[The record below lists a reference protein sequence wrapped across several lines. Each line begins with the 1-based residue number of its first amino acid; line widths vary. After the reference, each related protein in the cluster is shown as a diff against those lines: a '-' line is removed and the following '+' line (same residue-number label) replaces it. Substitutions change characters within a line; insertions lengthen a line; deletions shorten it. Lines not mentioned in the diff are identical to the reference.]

1 MKFFEF
7 IRGEV
12 NESSVRASDTG
23 AGLSVFVV
31 PASSLAF
38 MTATKGAV
46 NLTFNNC
53 SIYEEAALFDGEAV
67 EKTNIQISCING
79 KEVDL
84 IDDITRFITTQTIK
98 QVMKFDVRK
107 GGSTFDKAKIN
118 SIDDVISKV
127 TINPIVMTSGERSK
141 GDPSKEFADTI
152 GEIYFG
158 DNKPSLDFNHEGLE
172 AVADNAEVSAWSN
185 AGIRGGTY
193 SIAANVGDPR
203 CEKTL
208 SSATSDLNKASVRI
222 SADDY
227 FVVPNAYTVKNDY
240 TLYIVFNNTVSTS
253 GMGVIYGDDSG
264 DTMGF
269 CFSNPIY
276 DASGGIDKASYA
288 NNVFKVRHDG
298 RTGEPASTLT
308 NNTDGGTISYNFP
321 EDYFDEDEGETCH
334 VFIIRRDKQS
344 NMYLHNRTGELVGFI
359 PRFVIGDTVDGKQT
373 SADSMTDGDL
383 LIEQIG
389 SGGGIVTTSG
399 SSLSF
404 RGYLGRFGV
413 IEKDIGTNAASVL
426 AQDLFNLYNL

>member
-203 CEKTL
+203 CEKTFSTSEL
-208 SSATSDLNKASVRI
+208 SKASASI
-222 SADDY
+222 ALDDY
-227 FVVPNAYTVKNDY
+227 FVVPSLLYL
-240 TLYIVFNNTVSTS
+240 TL
-253 GMGVIYGDDSG
+253 VI
-264 DTMGF
+264 F
-269 CFSNPIY
+269 EF
-276 DASGGIDKASYA
+276 
-288 NNVFKVRHDG
+288 
-298 RTGEPASTLT
+298 
-308 NNTDGGTISYNFP
+308 
-321 EDYFDEDEGETCH
+321 
-334 VFIIRRDKQS
+334 
-344 NMYLHNRTGELVGFI
+344 
-359 PRFVIGDTVDGKQT
+359 
-373 SADSMTDGDL
+373 
-383 LIEQIG
+383 
-389 SGGGIVTTSG
+389 
-399 SSLSF
+399 
-404 RGYLGRFGV
+404 
-413 IEKDIGTNAASVL
+413 
-426 AQDLFNLYNL
+426 